1 VRRSCNTIAYLFTKR
16 STTVRQ
22 YATGRAASVQITTL
36 SCFSSSRVAV
46 LCVPYDATQHTA
58 LLTTTCTILLL
69 YVTANTTVNSAA
81 DRAGYPPIAYE
92 FVSQACA
99 LYEDEIT
106 DSRAQV
112 KALTALVG
120 ALTACTQ
127 FAASDR
133 DTLSTKTAQY
143 AAKLIKKP
151 DQCRYE
157 QQVCTFV
164 ECQSSV
170 LCVAY
175 MCFNFQF
182 QFMCS

>member
-1 VRRSCNTIAYLFTKR
+1 M
-16 STTVRQ
+16 
-22 YATGRAASVQITTL
+22 
-36 SCFSSSRVAV
+36 
-46 LCVPYDATQHTA
+46 
-58 LLTTTCTILLL
+58 LLL
-69 YVTANTTVNSAA
+69 YVTANTTAVNSAA

-157 QQVCTFV
+157 QQVCIVV

-175 MCFNFQF
+175 MCCAFQF
-182 QFMCS
+182 RSTSHVVVVQLNWLLW